1 MTIYSIKFRLL
12 LVCIATAVF
21 GHNLFAQEDSCNYL
35 VWQDEFIEAGA
46 PNPDKWSY
54 DIGGH
59 GWGNQELQ
67 TYTNSRTNS
76 FVEDGKL
83 IIRAL
88 KTNGAWTSAR
98 LVTKNKGDWLYGRI
112 EVKAKLPSGKGT
124 WPAIWM
130 LPTDWE
136 YGGWPSSGEIDIMEH
151 VGYEMGKVHG
161 TIHTEAY
168 NHSIGTQKGGSVEVE
183 NVASQFHVYAIDW
196 TEDEIIWYV
205 DGDEYYRFENPNK
218 TYKEWPF
225 DKRFHLILNI
235 AIGGTWGGAQGI
247 DPDLEEATMEID
259 YVRVY
264 KKKVPAPVING
275 KKNAEPGEE
284 LNFSTAEIQGVN
296 YNWSFPDDV
305 QVLNGENTAQVTV
318 KWGNRGGEVYLELQ
332 SECDTVSAAP
342 FYVNTVVIPA
352 GESFEVPLFDQENK
366 ILWQVVPGSSN
377 QMELAGTVSLIVD
390 YTINATGENPHILYE
405 FQSPVDLST
414 YNKMEI
420 VLKTPS
426 QAPGSFRIDL
436 IDINGNVNLNDL
448 FKINSFESDGEFH
461 IYSHEFGQNPNGIY
475 DLSRIKSIKVYIN
488 YGLFGKKGDGQIE
501 IQSVK
506 FVNPTTAVPA
516 FHINS
521 DAKIWP
527 NPFMDHL
534 NISSEKEIA
543 KIEVFNTN
551 GTLLFADKVKFK
563 YHEIIEMENIR
574 GIVLIKVT
582 FKDKSAAS
590 FKVLKDI

>member
-1 MTIYSIKFRLL
+1 MTAYKIKFRLL
-12 LVCIATAVF
+12 LVCFAAAVF
-21 GHNLFAQEDSCNYL
+21 GHNLFAQEELCNYL
-35 VWQDEFIEAGA
+35 VWQDEFDYRGE
-46 PNPDKWSY
+46 PNPDKWGY
-54 DIGGH
+54 DTGGH

-67 TYTNSRTNS
+67 TYTNSRVNS

-83 IIRAL
+83 TIKAL
-88 KTNGAWTSAR
+88 KTNGSWTSAR
-98 LVTKNKGDWLYGRI
+98 LVTKGKGDWLHGRI

-130 LPTDWE
+130 LPTDWA

-196 TEDEIIWYV
+196 TEDEIIWYM
-205 DGDEYYRFENPNK
+205 DGEEYYRFKNPDK

-247 DPDLEEATMEID
+247 DPDLKEAAMEID

-284 LNFSTAEIQGVN
+284 LNFSTAGIQGVN
-296 YNWSFPDDV
+296 YNWSFPDGV

-318 KWGNRGGEVYLELQ
+318 KWGNQGGGVYLELQ

-342 FYVNTVVIPA
+342 FHVNTVIIPA
-352 GESFEVPLFDQENK
+352 GENFEVPLFDEQNN
-366 ILWQVVPGSSN
+366 ILWQAVPGNSN
-377 QMELAGTVSLIVD
+377 QMELSGTASLIVD
-390 YTINATGENPHILYE
+390 YTINATGENPYILYE
-405 FQSPVDLST
+405 FQSPVDLTS
-414 YNKMEI
+414 YSKMEI

-426 QAPGSFRIDL
+426 PAPGSFRIDL
-436 IDINGNVNLNDL
+436 IDINGNINLDDL

-461 IYSHEFGQNPNGIY
+461 TYSHEFDQNPDGNY
-475 DLSRIKSIKVYIN
+475 DLSRIKSIKIYIN
-488 YGLFGKKGDGQIE
+488 YGLFGKKGGGQTE

-506 FVNPTTAVPA
+506 FMNPITGIPVLQK
-516 FHINS
+516 NS
-521 DAKIWP
+521 DVKIRP
-527 NPFMDHL
+527 NPFTDYV
-534 NISSEKEIA
+534 NISSEKEIF
-543 KIEVFNTN
+543 KIEIYNANGNLLKILTGETALLKRIKLNNSRGVVF
-551 GTLLFADKVKFK
+551 LKVIFADGSSTFAKAVKQ
-563 YHEIIEMENIR
+563 
-574 GIVLIKVT
+574 
-582 FKDKSAAS
+582 
-590 FKVLKDI
+590 